1 MKSLRNNLC
10 FINKNSCDGL
20 QGVHFWLKRV
30 RFRVF
35 YKSQRNTTHMTFE
48 TALLSSGYV
57 YDAQPGVYMKEEQNG
72 VLHTY
77 MHIDGDVWNYEKYDE
92 NDDILMTKKF
102 TL

>member
-1 MKSLRNNLC
+1 
-10 FINKNSCDGL
+10 
-20 QGVHFWLKRV
+20 
-30 RFRVF
+30 
-35 YKSQRNTTHMTFE
+35 MTFE

-57 YDAQPGVYMKEEQNG
+57 YDAQPGVYMKEEENG

>member
-1 MKSLRNNLC
+1 MLTKAGPLKC
-10 FINKNSCDGL
+10 PNSM
-20 QGVHFWLKRV
+20 
-30 RFRVF
+30 
-35 YKSQRNTTHMTFE
+35 NTTQTHMTFE

-77 MHIDGDVWNYEKYDE
+77 MQIDGDVWNYEKYDA
-92 NDDILMTKKF
+92 DDKVLMTKEF